1 MYLSKRESIATE
13 LRIALRR
20 RRIKVVA
27 ESFFLF
33 GFSLFRIQ
41 CHITSALMFVKGIP
55 QMKKKVLDP
64 ILTNTFFYTGR
75 ATNILIY

>member
-27 ESFFLF
+27 ESFFF
-33 GFSLFRIQ
+33 WIQ
-41 CHITSALMFVKGIP
+41 LVSDSVSHNLCTHVRQRHTP
-55 QMKKKVLDP
+55 NEKKK
-64 ILTNTFFYTGR
+64 YW
-75 ATNILIY
+75 

>member
-27 ESFFLF
+27 ESFFF

-55 QMKKKVLDP
+55 QMKKKSIGKYWIQYLP
-64 ILTNTFFYTGR
+64 ILFFIR
-75 ATNILIY
+75 DVQPIY